1 MSELASC
8 SSIDSY
14 FSWIK
19 SVYLVSILGMS
30 VAGFIVD
37 SRYTR
42 YILHS
47 YAVMLGLQLI
57 DHIAYT
63 KFSFVM
69 MLYSC
74 VEEMIFLRKGGSKLF
89 PFLFFNYTGL
99 VISFHVSVLLDITS
113 FSRLAESMQLSILQF
128 FCINLFVHI
137 LPLAVAASFAFTHM
151 WCSGTVT
158 AGIHLSWAVFTAQ
171 GLNLSSVYV
180 HMKSWQ
186 WYTMWVSAVA
196 GHFVSCIFFF
206 FEPNRRWNCRIGKK

>member
-74 VEEMIFLRKGGSKLF
+74 VEEMG
-89 PFLFFNYTGL
+89 
-99 VISFHVSVLLDITS
+99 
-113 FSRLAESMQLSILQF
+113 RLTI
-128 FCINLFVHI
+128 
-137 LPLAVAASFAFTHM
+137 
-151 WCSGTVT
+151 
-158 AGIHLSWAVFTAQ
+158 
-171 GLNLSSVYV
+171 
-180 HMKSWQ
+180 
-186 WYTMWVSAVA
+186 
-196 GHFVSCIFFF
+196 
-206 FEPNRRWNCRIGKK
+206 